1 MKINKNKV
9 IMYFLGL
16 FIIAVGA
23 SLSVKSDLGVSPVTT
38 IPYTVTY
45 IWEIDMGITTF
56 LFHLLLVFIEF
67 LLLRKSFKLENLLQ
81 TVVGVVFGLF
91 TSLCNY
97 LVFMIPFP
105 DTMFARII
113 LLALSIVA
121 VALGLFF
128 YVPAEIMPMAVEGL
142 MLVISEVTRI
152 KFSTVK
158 IALDIAFSLISLIV
172 CLVAV
177 HNMGS
182 VGVGTVVSAITTGLV
197 LKVLTRMFGK
207 KRDALLI
214 EKSKATGF

>member
-23 SLSVKSDLGVSPVTT
+23 ALSVKSDLGVSPVTT

-45 IWEIDMGITTF
+45 IGGIDMGITTF

-67 LLLRKSFKLENLLQ
+67 LLLKKNFKLKNLLQ
-81 TVVGVVFGLF
+81 VVVGVVFGLF

-105 DTMFARII
+105 DTITVRII
-113 LLALSIVA
+113 LLILSIIA

-172 CLVAV
+172 CLAAV

-182 VGVGTVVSAITTGLV
+182 VGAGTVVSAITTGLV
-197 LKVLTRMFGK
+197 LKVLTRLFGK
-207 KRDALLI
+207 KRDKLLN
-214 EKSKATGF
+214 KKA

>member
-1 MKINKNKV
+1 
-9 IMYFLGL
+9 MYFLGL

-23 SLSVKSDLGVSPVTT
+23 ALSVKSDMGVSPVTT
-38 IPYTVTY
+38 IPYTITY
-45 IWEIDMGITTF
+45 IWGVDMGITTF
-56 LFHLLLVFIEF
+56 LFHLFLVFIEF
-67 LLLRKSFKLENLLQ
+67 LLLRKNFKMKNLLQ
-81 TVVGVVFGLF
+81 VVVGVVFGLF
-91 TSLCNY
+91 TSLCYY

-105 DTMFARII
+105 DTMVVRIV
-113 LLALSIVA
+113 LLALSIIA

-172 CLVAV
+172 CVIAV

-182 VGVGTVVSAITTGLV
+182 VGAGTVVSAITTGLV
-197 LKVLTRMFGK
+197 LKVLTRLFGK
-207 KRDALLI
+207 KRDRLLN
-214 EKSKATGF
+214 EKA

>member
-9 IMYFLGL
+9 IMYFFGL
-16 FIIAVGA
+16 FIIAIGA
-23 SLSVKSDLGVSPVTT
+23 ALSVKSDLGVSPVTT

-45 IWEIDMGITTF
+45 IWGIDMGITTF

-67 LLLRKSFKLENLLQ
+67 LLLRKNFKLKNLLQ
-81 TVVGVVFGLF
+81 AIIGVVFGLF

-97 LVFMIPFP
+97 LVFLIPFP
-105 DTMFARII
+105 DTIAVRII
-113 LLALSIVA
+113 LLIVSIIA

-142 MLVISEVTRI
+142 MLVISEVTRV

-158 IALDIAFSLISLIV
+158 IALDTAFSLLSLIV
-172 CLVAV
+172 CLAAV

-182 VGVGTVVSAITTGLV
+182 VGAGTVVSAITTGLV
-197 LKVLTRMFGK
+197 LKVLTRLFGK
-207 KRDALLI
+207 KRDKLLN
-214 EKSKATGF
+214 EKE

>member
-16 FIIAVGA
+16 FVVAVGA
-23 SLSVKSDLGVSPVTT
+23 ALSVKSDMGVSPVTT

-45 IWEIDMGITTF
+45 IRGVDMGITTF

-67 LLLRKSFKLENLLQ
+67 VLLRKNFKLKNLLQ
-81 TVVGVVFGLF
+81 VAVGVVFGLF

-97 LVFMIPFP
+97 LVFLIPFP
-105 DTMFARII
+105 DTMVVRIV
-113 LLALSIVA
+113 LLILSIVA

-142 MLVISEVTRI
+142 MLVISEVTGI
-152 KFSTVK
+152 KFSTIK

-172 CLVAV
+172 CLIAV

-182 VGVGTVVSAITTGLV
+182 VGTGTVVSAITTGLV
-197 LKVLTRMFGK
+197 LKVITRLFGK
-207 KRDALLI
+207 KRDMLLN
-214 EKSKATGF
+214 EKA

>member
-16 FIIAVGA
+16 FVIAVGA
-23 SLSVKSDLGVSPVTT
+23 ALSVKSDMGVSPVTT

-45 IWEIDMGITTF
+45 IWGVDMGITTF

-67 LLLRKSFKLENLLQ
+67 VLLRKNFKLKNLLQ
-81 TVVGVVFGLF
+81 VAVGVVFGLF

-97 LVFMIPFP
+97 LVFLIPFP
-105 DTMFARII
+105 NTMLVRIM
-113 LLALSIVA
+113 LLTLSIVA

-142 MLVISEVTRI
+142 MLVISEVTGI
-152 KFSTVK
+152 KFSTIK

-172 CLVAV
+172 CLIAV

-182 VGVGTVVSAITTGLV
+182 VGTGTVVSAITTGLV
-197 LKVLTRMFGK
+197 LKVITRLFGK
-207 KRDALLI
+207 KRDMLLN
-214 EKSKATGF
+214 EKA

>member
-1 MKINKNKV
+1 
-9 IMYFLGL
+9 MYFLGL

-38 IPYTVTY
+38 FPYTVTY
-45 IWEIDMGITTF
+45 IWGIDMGITTF

-67 LLLRKSFKLENLLQ
+67 LLLRKNFKLKNLLQ
-81 TVVGVVFGLF
+81 TVVGVIFGLF

-97 LVFMIPFP
+97 LVFMIPFA
-105 DTMFARII
+105 DTMLMRIV
-113 LLALSIVA
+113 LLALSIIA

-152 KFSTVK
+152 KFSTIK

-172 CLVAV
+172 CLAAV

-182 VGVGTVVSAITTGLV
+182 VGAGTVVSAITTGLV
-197 LKVLTRMFGK
+197 LKVLTRLLGK
-207 KRDALLI
+207 KRDKLLN
-214 EKSKATGF
+214 EKE

>member
-1 MKINKNKV
+1 
-9 IMYFLGL
+9 MYFLGL

-23 SLSVKSDLGVSPVTT
+23 ALSVKSDLGVSPVTT

-45 IWEIDMGITTF
+45 IGGIDMGITTF

-67 LLLRKSFKLENLLQ
+67 LLLKKNFKLKNLLQ
-81 TVVGVVFGLF
+81 VVVGVVFGLF

-105 DTMFARII
+105 DTITVRII
-113 LLALSIVA
+113 LLILSIIA

-172 CLVAV
+172 CLAAV

-182 VGVGTVVSAITTGLV
+182 VGAGTVVSAITTGLV
-197 LKVLTRMFGK
+197 LKVLTRLFGK
-207 KRDALLI
+207 KRDKLLN
-214 EKSKATGF
+214 KKA